1 MKRKVEP
8 KAPYLLAVQGVC
20 LAHAGCA
27 PFVREVSFT
36 LNAGES
42 LVILGPN
49 GSGKTTLLRTLLGL
63 MPAAAGSITFGQDGR
78 ETTDSICAYVPQHSA
93 PFSGF
98 SAVQVIQMGLMAR
111 QPWHAQPGA
120 RELALALNA
129 LQTLGINAL
138 ADADFSTLSGGEQQ
152 LVLIAR
158 ALAMNARIIMLDE
171 PAASLDLAN
180 QAALMALCT
189 RLKQGGV
196 ALILT
201 THNPQHALALG
212 VESRDQT
219 LTMSRVGAVTVGA
232 TIDVCNSAQLSAL
245 YGVEVEVAQL
255 VKRWVVV
262 A

>member
-1 MKRKVEP
+1 MVQQTP
-8 KAPYLLAVQGVC
+8 CLLAVQGVA

-27 PFVREVSFT
+27 PFVRDISFT

-49 GSGKTTLLRTLLGL
+49 GSGKTTLLRTILGL
-63 MPAAAGSITFGQDGR
+63 MPQAAGSITFAQDAHK
-78 ETTDSICAYVPQHSA
+78 TTNSICAYVPQHSA
-93 PFSGF
+93 TFSGF

-120 RELALALNA
+120 RELASALEA
-129 LQTLGINAL
+129 LQTLGIIAL

-158 ALAMNARIIMLDE
+158 ALAMQARIILLDE
-171 PAASLDLAN
+171 PAAGLDLAN
-180 QAALMALCT
+180 QAALMALCIS
-189 RLKQGGV
+189 LKQRGV

-201 THNPQHALALG
+201 THNPQHALTLG
-212 VESRDQT
+212 VESCDQT
-219 LTMSRVGAVTVGA
+219 LTMSRSGAVMVGA
-232 TIDVCNSAQLSAL
+232 TVDVCSSAQLNAL
-245 YGVEVEVAQL
+245 YGVEVEVVQVA
-255 VKRWVVV
+255 KRWVVV